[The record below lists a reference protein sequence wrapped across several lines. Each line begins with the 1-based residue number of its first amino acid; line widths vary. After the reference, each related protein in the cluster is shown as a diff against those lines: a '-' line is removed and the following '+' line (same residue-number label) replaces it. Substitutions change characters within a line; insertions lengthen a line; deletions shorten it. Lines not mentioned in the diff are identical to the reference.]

1 MIKIWKVQQN
11 TSFKEI
17 NFSMN
22 AGLFVFVVL
31 LFLGAEAFKV
41 CHDCF
46 DVSCGAKFL
55 NKSLIKVGSNLV
67 LAEWTAHFSEDT
79 NWNYIGYYRY
89 IFTLFQPY
97 IVKSLHCSLDG
108 LNLKTLFVSA
118 CLVCSARQ
126 LAC

>member
-1 MIKIWKVQQN
+1 M
-11 TSFKEI
+11 SFKEV

-55 NKSLIKVGSNLV
+55 NKFLIKVGSNLV

-79 NWNYIGYYRY
+79 NWNYIGYYRHT
-89 IFTLFQPY
+89 FTQHF
-97 IVKSLHCSLDG
+97 SL
-108 LNLKTLFVSA
+108 T
-118 CLVCSARQ
+118 
-126 LAC
+126 